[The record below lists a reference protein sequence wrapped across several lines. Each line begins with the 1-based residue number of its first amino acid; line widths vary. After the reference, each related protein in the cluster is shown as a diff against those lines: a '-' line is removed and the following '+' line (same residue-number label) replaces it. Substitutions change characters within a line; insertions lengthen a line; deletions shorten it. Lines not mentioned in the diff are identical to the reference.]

1 MHVTGTVGVTEVD
14 QGGVYHGLLLALLQQ
29 VLQVTQVSEAA
40 SDTVPGTI
48 LVQDKHLTRCEPS
61 LELISYLII
70 NIFLR
75 NNFDWSVPKKHR
87 DLEVSIL
94 N

>member
-1 MHVTGTVGVTEVD
+1 MIFLLSFNDANVVQSILKNEYVLVPVHVTGTVGVTEVD

-48 LVQDKHLTRCEPS
+48 LVQDKHLTRGEPS
-61 LELISYLII
+61 L
-70 NIFLR
+70 
-75 NNFDWSVPKKHR
+75 
-87 DLEVSIL
+87 
-94 N
+94 